1 MSKKS
6 KQQKD
11 SKKYR
16 KQSMTK
22 KALKEYYKKDR
33 GALFKGTSQTFKSP
47 KDYDRKAEKRKAR
60 EAKREADE

>member
-6 KQQKD
+6 RQQKD
-11 SKKYR
+11 TKKYR

-33 GALFKGTSQTFKSP
+33 GALFKGASQTFKSA
-47 KDYDRKAEKRKAR
+47 KDYDRRAEKRKAK
-60 EAKREADE
+60 EAKRGAEE

>member
-6 KQQKD
+6 KTQKD
-11 SKKYR
+11 VEKYR

-33 GALFKGTSQTFKSP
+33 GAVFTTSSTTFKSG
-47 KDYDRKAEKRKAR
+47 KEYNRQRAKQDTRKALNAL
-60 EAKREADE
+60 